1 MNRTIAPPKQLVLLV
16 DDVPTNLHVLSSALR
31 DDYRIK
37 TATSGK
43 AALELA
49 RREDRPDLVLLD
61 VMMPGEF
68 DGLEA
73 CRRLRADERF
83 ARTRI
88 ILLSARGQS
97 ADIEAGLA
105 AGADAYMLKPFSPLK
120 LLDTIRGC
128 IAADAPVE
136 IER

>member
-1 MNRTIAPPKQLVLLV
+1 MACISLVVEDQPDIRKLIRMTLEFDAHEIHEVGDAPTAVRTA
-16 DDVPTNLHVLSSALR
+16 
-31 DDYRIK
+31 
-37 TATSGK
+37 
-43 AALELA
+43 AALL
-49 RREDRPDLVLLD
+49 PDLVLLD

-73 CRRLRADERF
+73 CRRLRADPRF
-83 ARTRI
+83 ARSRI

-120 LLDTIRGC
+120 LLDTIRAC
-128 IAADAPVE
+128 RAEASPTQALP
-136 IER
+136 

>member
-1 MNRTIAPPKQLVLLV
+1 MTCISLVVEDQADIRKLIRMTLEFESYEIHEVADAPTALVV
-16 DDVPTNLHVLSSALR
+16 AATLR
-31 DDYRIK
+31 P
-37 TATSGK
+37 
-43 AALELA
+43 E
-49 RREDRPDLVLLD
+49 LVLLD

-73 CRRLRADERF
+73 CRRMRADARF

-105 AGADAYMLKPFSPLK
+105 AGADAYVLKPFSPLK
-120 LLDTIRGC
+120 LLDTIRAC
-128 IAADAPVE
+128 MAAGAETE
-136 IER
+136 IDS